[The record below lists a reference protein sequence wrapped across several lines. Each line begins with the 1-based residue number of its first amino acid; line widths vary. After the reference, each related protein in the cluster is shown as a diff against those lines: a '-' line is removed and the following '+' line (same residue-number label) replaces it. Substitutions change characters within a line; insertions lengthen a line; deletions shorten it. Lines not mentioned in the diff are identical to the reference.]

1 VNARAVFVLW
11 GVLAVAGRAEAQEAR
26 VLPDVVQA
34 GFEALVSEGYETAMD
49 VWAATWANERDQA
62 TRAQVEGAFRQL
74 FESYGPTRAY
84 DVVEVVELGNR
95 LRNVY
100 GVLVHD
106 DLPVYVMLVA
116 YDAPDG
122 WRVTTIVFNVLIRE
136 VFPERLISGG

>member
-1 VNARAVFVLW
+1 MVR
-11 GVLAVAGRAEAQEAR
+11 
-26 VLPDVVQA
+26 A
-34 GFEALVSEGYETAMD
+34 GFEALVSEGYESAMD
-49 VWAATWANERDQA
+49 VWAATWVNERDQA

-74 FESYGPTRAY
+74 FETYGPTRVY

-100 GVLVHD
+100 GILVHD

-116 YDAPDG
+116 YHAPDG

-136 VFPERLISGG
+136 VFPQRLISGG